1 MRVIDK
7 EKKKIL
13 ECRQST
19 SDEGNIPY
27 EKIQSGDEKKLFS
40 ESSYTLRC
48 RQYLGVEEV
57 CEEKLK
63 CGKDALD
70 VVRDDTKV
78 SYLKRLIISIDTQ
91 FRALNSKRRRV
102 VVT

>member
-48 RQYLGVEEV
+48 R
-57 CEEKLK
+57 
-63 CGKDALD
+63 
-70 VVRDDTKV
+70 
-78 SYLKRLIISIDTQ
+78 
-91 FRALNSKRRRV
+91 
-102 VVT
+102 